1 MLQDLHIVLLVIE
14 FGKVDKM
21 NKQIHTV
28 LNIEKYNLFVQDF
41 MQHKSLILKSGDAM
55 GTSQWV
61 FYTKEVEKLGILPP
75 GW

>member
-28 LNIEKYNLFVQDF
+28 LNIEKYNLFVYDF
-41 MQHKSLILKSGDAM
+41 GNSI
-55 GTSQWV
+55 T
-61 FYTKEVEKLGILPP
+61 Y
-75 GW
+75 